1 MSTEDKLKR
10 ISEKCGEV
18 RTRVGI
24 RNHMANAIN
33 RLQTNFIENV
43 VNEYPRA
50 HRLVDTRLIKEH
62 INIVSAVRAAAT
74 SGMSDG
80 G

>member
-1 MSTEDKLKR
+1 M
-10 ISEKCGEV
+10 GE
-18 RTRVGI
+18 
-24 RNHMANAIN
+24 AIN

-43 VNEYPRA
+43 VNEYPSA

-62 INIVSAVRAAAT
+62 IKIVFAVRTAAT